1 MVRTTLVF
9 LFFFPI
15 LLFSQAP
22 FQIEWEKSLGGSSG
36 DFAYSIDPTED
47 GGFVVAGNTSST
59 DGDVTGNRGQ
69 TDVWVVKLDDD
80 GQISWKKALGGT
92 SFDGANDVKQTND
105 GGYIV
110 AGYTASNDEDVFGNH
125 GGRDFWIVKLDAF
138 GNMPPFTPTA
148 AAFKAARVIDSMM
161 YDNMSF
167 TEALD
172 DALGFAGGNP
182 YTNPPVGFGDFG
194 PDGSDVK

>member
-1 MVRTTLVF
+1 MIRTTLVF
-9 LFFFPI
+9 LLFFLFFY
-15 LLFSQAP
+15 FSQAP
-22 FQIEWEKSLGGSSG
+22 FQIEWEKSLGGSAA
-36 DFAYSIDPTED
+36 DFAYSIEPTED

-105 GGYIV
+105 GGYII

-138 GNMPPFTPTA
+138 EISHGRMPLVEMPLKLP
-148 AAFKAARVIDSMM
+148 I
-161 YDNMSF
+161 
-167 TEALD
+167 
-172 DALGFAGGNP
+172 P
-182 YTNPPVGFGDFG
+182 
-194 PDGSDVK
+194 